1 MSETVDTPDEY
12 VADDLE
18 TALLVQDGI
27 DALVNPGEAGQANPG
42 HRPGTKE
49 QRAERWDRLT
59 DLFTELRDEIKE
71 YDHVLKMKLGYTKG
85 PSGRS
90 LDHSIGFV
98 VVTGV
103 GGFSGGLPEEVTEK
117 TLDEELR
124 LVDMEVGDRYPDY
137 GEIVA
142 FQFALPPIET
152 DESAAP

>member
-18 TALLVQDGI
+18 TSLLVQDGI
-27 DALVNPGEAGQANPG
+27 DGVVNPEEAGRASPG
-42 HRPGTKE
+42 TRSGTKE
-49 QRAERWDRLT
+49 QRAERWSRLT
-59 DLFTELRDEIKE
+59 DLFTELRDDIKE
-71 YDHVLKMKLGYTKG
+71 YDYVLKMKLGYTSG
-85 PSGRS
+85 PPGRS

-142 FQFALPPIET
+142 FQFALPSMDT
-152 DESAAP
+152 DESAAR